1 MLHLSEACPAAE
13 MGQRYAANK
22 GAAEVAF
29 KVTTKQLR
37 MLRDRIVEG
46 ASLEVRPSLQD
57 CLTAYIVN
65 VINRYIEVPITQLT
79 NVASYRAVPGAV
91 NDPAVAGNAIYVVP
105 CVLSPDSTLEEI
117 ACSVRR
123 SIIRAREPS
132 FVEEYMRVANHLM
145 LSACNEDRMM
155 CFADPPG
162 HASVNSNLA

>member
-1 MLHLSEACPAAE
+1 MAE

-57 CLTAYIVN
+57 CLTAYLVN

-79 NVASYRAVPGAV
+79 NVASVSSSSPLHII
-91 NDPAVAGNAIYVVP
+91 AILTGTETVQS
-105 CVLSPDSTLEEI
+105 SPW
-117 ACSVRR
+117 RR
-123 SIIRAREPS
+123 ERSCR
-132 FVEEYMRVANHLM
+132 
-145 LSACNEDRMM
+145 C
-155 CFADPPG
+155 G
-162 HASVNSNLA
+162 